1 MWMINLEKFGH
12 DKLYDTDPKFL
23 GGGDDNHEIRQP
35 RELVSKPGFQ
45 KKKKVPPP
53 ENRTGVAITEEGK
66 AVGVSQHVAY
76 CPHQQA
82 IQ

>member
-1 MWMINLEKFGH
+1 MINLEKFGH

-45 KKKKVPPP
+45 KKKKKYRLQKTEP
-53 ENRTGVAITEEGK
+53 EWR
-66 AVGVSQHVAY
+66 
-76 CPHQQA
+76 
-82 IQ
+82 